1 MVAECPIDSC
11 KKPLHDREFH
21 SVKSIGLRMF
31 IVTGVEHVHVIT
43 EEIID
48 RGLSFRLPPHMNAN
62 KVEVKHMQVQYQAY
76 NGYG

>member
-1 MVAECPIDSC
+1 
-11 KKPLHDREFH
+11 
-21 SVKSIGLRMF
+21 MF

-48 RGLSFRLPPHMNAN
+48 RRLSFRLPPHMNAN